1 MYEYVD
7 KVYKAGVTYYK
18 LLQVDFN
25 GAITAYNIISLKNE
39 LLNSPFK
46 QAWNMHG
53 VKVDTANSKG
63 LLIYEYKSG
72 VRKKV
77 FKK

>member
-25 GAITAYNIISLKNE
+25 GAITAYDIISLKNE
-39 LLNSPFK
+39 LLNIPFK

-63 LLIYEYKSG
+63 LLIYEYESG
-72 VRKKV
+72 ARKKI
-77 FKK
+77 FKR